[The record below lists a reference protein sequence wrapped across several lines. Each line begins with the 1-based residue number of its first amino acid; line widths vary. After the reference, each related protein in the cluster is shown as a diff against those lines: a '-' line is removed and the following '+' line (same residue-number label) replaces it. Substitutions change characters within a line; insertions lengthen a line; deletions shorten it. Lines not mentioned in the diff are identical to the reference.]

1 MNAPSPSSTGSKPLI
16 ARIWHGS
23 TPTARAEEYAAYL
36 ERTGVRECRDTPG
49 NRGVY
54 VLRRIRNDR
63 ADFTFISIWDSLDA
77 IRRFAGE
84 DYEKARYYPEDHDF
98 LIELEPFVEHYDVVT
113 TLGDL
118 PRSG

>member
-1 MNAPSPSSTGSKPLI
+1 MI
-16 ARIWHGS
+16 ARIWHGF
-23 TPTARAEEYAAYL
+23 TPKARAEEYAAYL

-54 VLRRIRNDR
+54 VLRRIQNDR
-63 ADFTFISIWDSLDA
+63 ADFTFISIWESLDA